1 MILAAWINKRTI
13 LLGTLTVVFLLSVGY
28 LISTLVGSAN
38 RLVAEHHLKSLDYGS
53 DRIENYMKA
62 MGDLLATLKYDPQ
75 RPLAPEKATLDM
87 NRLLHGHP
95 EIQDLWLVSPDG
107 CIVHAT
113 DSSLIGTALE
123 DRALL
128 DRAKSERRTVLSDCP
143 VVKGQNNPHIDM
155 IVPLFEDGAFR
166 GIIGAT
172 IDQGR
177 FRAVLRDIVLHEN
190 NMVLT
195 VVNRG
200 GVVVASSS
208 DEITQGL
215 QLGDAYP
222 VNEVLGGNPGQ
233 TRARSPIFKD
243 QRFYIYSPLLDDQW
257 LLILSQPVEDVYSTW
272 LAMLRTGGPL
282 LLVSVSLLLWL
293 VYQSIKLDNMRRL
306 EALEY
311 QAEKAHAVAE
321 LAASVAHEIRNPIT
335 AIRGFMQLLAH
346 RNADAK
352 TQEYVQIM
360 VEEVD
365 NVEATLSEFLNLA
378 KPHTAQQEKC
388 DLYDVLNSVYLLA
401 QGRAINSGV
410 HVIFNV
416 PAQTLVRGDGMQL
429 KQAFLNLCANAIQ
442 AMPRGGRLSIS
453 AVRNDDKVEVKIT
466 DNGEGIPAQ
475 HLKRLGERFFTTKA
489 TGTGIGLAVT
499 YRIVRKYRGR
509 IQVASVPGEGTEFT
523 VTLHVWTDPG
533 SGGAS
538 A

>member
-38 RLVAEHHLKSLDYGS
+38 RLVAEHHLKALDYGS

-62 MGDLLATLKYDPQ
+62 MGDLLATMKYDPQ

-95 EIQDLWLVSPDG
+95 EIEDLWLVSPAG
-107 CIVHAT
+107 RIAHAT
-113 DSSLIGTALE
+113 DLSLIGAAFA

-128 DRAKSERRTVLSDCP
+128 DRARSEGRMVLSQCP
-143 VVKGQNNPHIDM
+143 VAEGRHNQHIDI

-166 GIIGAT
+166 GVIGAT

-177 FRAVLRDIVLHEN
+177 FRAVLRDIALHEN

-195 VVNRG
+195 VVNRE

-215 QLGDAYP
+215 QLGNAYP
-222 VNEVLGGNPGQ
+222 VNEALGGNPGQ

-257 LLILSQPVEDVYSTW
+257 LLILS
-272 LAMLRTGGPL
+272 
-282 LLVSVSLLLWL
+282 LLLWL
-293 VYQSIKLDNMRRL
+293 VYQLIKLDNMRRL